1 MTLHLPNRLQT
12 AADLTRADRLTADVG
27 TDHGYL
33 PAFLVMSGKTQRAIA
48 SDIGKGPLAN
58 AEKTVKEYGLEKN
71 IALILSDGLQNI
83 PHETQEIVIAGM
95 GGTLIAEILSAAPWV
110 RNDSVHLVLQ
120 PMTHSYDVRKFL
132 CENEFMIDT
141 EKTCADAGR
150 TYLVISAYFSGKNE
164 EKDEFYYYFGD
175 TVGAETETDRAYLQK
190 QLRYLSSRY
199 EGLQK
204 TGNES
209 EAAVFGAV
217 LMKAKQREDWK
228 DLW

>member
-1 MTLHLPNRLQT
+1 MTPRLPNRLQT
-12 AADLTRADRLTADVG
+12 AADLVRADRLTADVG

-48 SDIGKGPLAN
+48 SDIGKGPLKN

-71 IALILSDGLQNI
+71 ISLILSDGLQNI

-95 GGTLIAEILSAAPWV
+95 GGTLIAEILAAAPWI
-110 RNDSVHLVLQ
+110 RNEAVHLVLQ

-132 CENEFMIDT
+132 SENGFTIDT
-141 EKTCADAGR
+141 EKTCSDAGR

-175 TVGAETETDRAYLQK
+175 TVGTETETERAYLKK

-204 TGNES
+204 MGNTR
-209 EAAVFGAV
+209 EAAVFGDV
-217 LMKAKQREDWK
+217 LTQAKKREDWK

>member
-1 MTLHLPNRLQT
+1 MTPRLPNRLQT
-12 AADLTRADRLTADVG
+12 AADLVRADRLTADVG

-33 PAFLVMSGKTQRAIA
+33 PAFLVMSGKTSRAIA

-58 AEKTVKEYGLEKN
+58 AEKTVREYGLEKN

-95 GGTLIAEILSAAPWV
+95 GGTLIAEILAAAPWI

-132 CENEFMIDT
+132 CENGFAIDT

-150 TYLVISAYFSGKNE
+150 TYLVISAYYSGKNE

-175 TVGAETETDRAYLQK
+175 TVGAETETDRSYLQK
-190 QLRYLSSRY
+190 QIRYLSSRY

-204 TGNES
+204 TGIEQ

-217 LMKAKQREDWK
+217 LMKAEQQEDWK